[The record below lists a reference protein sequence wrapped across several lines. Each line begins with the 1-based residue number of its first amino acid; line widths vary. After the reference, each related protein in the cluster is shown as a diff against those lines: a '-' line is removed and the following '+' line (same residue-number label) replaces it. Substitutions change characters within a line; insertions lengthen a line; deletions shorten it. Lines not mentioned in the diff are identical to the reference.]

1 MSSRLNT
8 IIFREQSVLTK
19 EQVAA
24 LNRELERLVEQLM
37 VSNDPI
43 DRAALLDQMLSVLE
57 KLDHLKNDY
66 LPEGF

>member
-1 MSSRLNT
+1 M
-8 IIFREQSVLTK
+8 
-19 EQVAA
+19 
-24 LNRELERLVEQLM
+24 NREFERLEKQFM

-66 LPEGF
+66 FSA

>member
-1 MSSRLNT
+1 M
-8 IIFREQSVLTK
+8 
-19 EQVAA
+19 AA
-24 LNRELERLVEQLM
+24 LNREFERLEKQFM

-66 LPEGF
+66 FSA